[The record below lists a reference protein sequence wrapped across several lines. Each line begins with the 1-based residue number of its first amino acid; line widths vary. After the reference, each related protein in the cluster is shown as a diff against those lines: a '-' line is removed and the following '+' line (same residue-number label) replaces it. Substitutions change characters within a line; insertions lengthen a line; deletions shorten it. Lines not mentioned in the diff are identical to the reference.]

1 MAKIFS
7 VVAATYTPTPT
18 HTHTDRH
25 LCIAHTYL
33 NVVSP
38 YPDAATKPNQN
49 KPKLTKLNQSNMR
62 VKSIFEDTLHAL
74 RSGLRYFSV

>member
-1 MAKIFS
+1 MWPNYFQLS
-7 VVAATYTPTPT
+7 QQLTHP
-18 HTHTDRH
+18 HTHTQTLVH
-25 LCIAHTYL
+25 SSHTYL

-38 YPDAATKPNQN
+38 YPDAAT